1 MPRTIDYSIRPNY
14 VEYEGQ
20 FYHIAEFLSLQE
32 GKVYRPA
39 TSRLARWMESAR
51 NDFYE
56 QVERLFAPQRV
67 ETGTYLSDIVALW
80 LPSEGLHI
88 GLVIRIVRS
97 PSLKSNFPVF
107 EWRSDSQKSEKVTI
121 CFRVLNF
128 LKEDSVAWKLQTT
141 NNFRWCHVRSILK
154 VVGKVSITQ
163 PVWPVNVNLRDVLKD
178 LPRLQLMDKERERKQ
193 EIEKREERKRMKE
206 GNPECMTVQL
216 LKEVLEEMGEPYSKS
231 LKKNTTDTKG

>member
-1 MPRTIDYSIRPNY
+1 MI
-14 VEYEGQ
+14 
-20 FYHIAEFLSLQE
+20 
-32 GKVYRPA
+32 
-39 TSRLARWMESAR
+39 
-51 NDFYE
+51 FYE

-80 LPSEGLHI
+80 LPLEGLHV
-88 GLVIRIVRS
+88 GLVIRIVRP

-141 NNFRWCHVRSILK
+141 NNFHWCHVRSILK
-154 VVGKVSITQ
+154 GVGKVSITQ
-163 PVWPVNVNLRDVLKD
+163 RVWPVNVDLRDVLKD

-231 LKKNTTDTKG
+231 LKKKTQLIQRVRAAREKQFYSVSYFLGNHHGKYCKSTKHRTQWKLF